1 MTTTLRPRRSVLYMP
16 GSNARA
22 LEKAK
27 TLAADA
33 FIFDLEDAVSPDA
46 KPTARQQVV
55 AAVESRAYGQR
66 EIAVRINAPGTPWY
80 EEDIAAAVKAKP
92 HAILVPKVNSA
103 AMVLELQKKLEAL
116 GAPES
121 VRLWA
126 MMESPIAS
134 LNAAQIAAASPRLD
148 VFVLGTNDLARELCV
163 PHVPGR
169 APMLTA
175 LQLCVLAA
183 RAHNLVVIDGV
194 YNDIANAEGFVAE
207 CKQGRD
213 FGFDGKT
220 LIHPSQLEPCNA
232 AFSPTP
238 DELEYAKKIIA
249 AFKLAE
255 AEGRGVIT
263 VDGKM
268 VEELHLQNARR
279 SLALDEAIQ
288 KLKA

>member
-1 MTTTLRPRRSVLYMP
+1 MSNLRPRRSVLYMP

-55 AAVESRAYGQR
+55 AAVESRAYGSR

-80 EEDIAAAVKAKP
+80 EEDIAAAAKAKP
-92 HAILVPKVNSA
+92 DAILVPKVNSA
-103 AMVLELQKKLEAL
+103 AMVVELQKKLEAL
-116 GAPES
+116 KAPES

-183 RAHNLVVIDGV
+183 RAHDLVVIDGV
-194 YNDIANAEGFVAE
+194 YNDIANTDGFVAE
-207 CKQGRD
+207 CKQGRE

-232 AFSPTP
+232 AFSPTQ
-238 DELEYAKKIIA
+238 DELEYARKIIA
-249 AFKLAE
+249 AFKQAE

-279 SLALDEAIQ
+279 SLALDVAIQ
-288 KLKA
+288 KLKS